1 MYGRRGRIGALVPA
15 GNSVVEPEFQRM
27 APDGVM
33 TLAGRVMLKDV
44 TPASLR
50 AMRDDTA
57 RAAAEVADARVG
69 VIAFA
74 CTSGSFVGGPDY
86 DRTLISLIEDATG
99 VPATTTT
106 SAVLRALRLLKVR
119 RLAMATPY
127 TDEVT
132 ALEADFLET
141 NGFEVVAWKGG
152 GMTGVADIQECPPE
166 ISAARAREIDRPEAE
181 AVFISCTG
189 FRTIENIETLEADL
203 GKPVV
208 TSNQATF
215 ADCLRLL
222 GVDDVQPGYGS
233 LFDATFA
240 GTAPEE
246 TGAVAAAS

>member
-1 MYGRRGRIGALVPA
+1 MYGWRGRIGALVPA
-15 GNSVVEPEFQRM
+15 ANSVVEPEFQRM
-27 APDGVM
+27 APEGVT
-33 TLAGRVMLKDV
+33 TLAGRIMLKDV

-57 RAAAEVADARVG
+57 LAAREVADARVG

-86 DRTLISLIEDATG
+86 DRSLTALIEEATG

-106 SAVLRALRLLKVR
+106 SAVLNALRLLNIG

-132 ALEADFLET
+132 ALEADFLEAH
-141 NGFEVVAWKGG
+141 GFDVVAWKGG
-152 GMTGVADIQECPPE
+152 GITRAAEMQECAPE
-166 ISAARAREIDRPEAE
+166 VSAARAREVDRPEAE

-189 FRTIENIETLEADL
+189 LRTIETIERLEADL

-215 ADCLRLL
+215 ADCLRIL
-222 GVDDVQPGYGS
+222 GIDEVQPGYGS

-240 GTAPEE
+240 AMAPKEAQAATA
-246 TGAVAAAS
+246 